1 MTNNQTHLGKA
12 PRNAPTPSLPAET
25 KVLDTR
31 DGEPGSILNGFAYD
45 SAAGEWT
52 EYEVVTRYGVERW
65 QRRDFILFS
74 EFQNN
79 AQHEA
84 HAMRIKRIELEGSHG
99 GVAIARPGNSAIIRI
114 DSIVSDPGEG
124 EQAWKTWEI
133 EAKDTDDT
141 ELFWIAT
148 EVQRR
153 CDGVV
158 GTNSMVH
165 DYYRELQRFAD

>member
-1 MTNNQTHLGKA
+1 
-12 PRNAPTPSLPAET
+12 
-25 KVLDTR
+25 
-31 DGEPGSILNGFAYD
+31 
-45 SAAGEWT
+45 
-52 EYEVVTRYGVERW
+52 
-65 QRRDFILFS
+65 
-74 EFQNN
+74 
-79 AQHEA
+79 
-84 HAMRIKRIELEGSHG
+84 MRTKRIELEGSAGH
-99 GVAIARPGNSAIIRI
+99 VAIERPRGSTTIRI
-114 DSIVSDPGEG
+114 DSIIANPQKG

>member
-1 MTNNQTHLGKA
+1 
-12 PRNAPTPSLPAET
+12 
-25 KVLDTR
+25 
-31 DGEPGSILNGFAYD
+31 
-45 SAAGEWT
+45 
-52 EYEVVTRYGVERW
+52 
-65 QRRDFILFS
+65 
-74 EFQNN
+74 
-79 AQHEA
+79 
-84 HAMRIKRIELEGSHG
+84 MRTKRIELEGRTGH
-99 GVAIARPGNSAIIRI
+99 VAIERERGSTTIRI
-114 DSIVSDPGEG
+114 DSILREPRNG